1 MKKEFKLLCMTLSA
15 AAFLTSCLSE
25 EHEFGKPSIKEE
37 GKGTL
42 VLNLSANAE
51 FSTETRALDEESY
64 KTTSLYN
71 VKVIN
76 TSNDNVVLECKA
88 SELGSNLPKTLDIGS
103 YKVEAS
109 YGKEY
114 DASRN
119 DFLMFGS
126 ATVTIKAKDEKSVTV
141 NCAPTCGK
149 VSVTFDS
156 SMANYYSDY
165 NVSFGGTKKLGSKTF
180 DWAKNDAEPWYIA
193 LDEQGETVNYN
204 INLTAKEDYLHQNA
218 DGSSNANGQVKGSF
232 QLERNKAHKLT
243 IKPNYTPTTDGG
255 MKLTITIDESTN
267 DQEITWE
274 VPVTWI

>member
-1 MKKEFKLLCMTLSA
+1 MKKVIGLFLVTLCMVGTT
-15 AAFLTSCLSE
+15 TSCLSE
-25 EHEFGKPSIKEE
+25 EHEFGKPAQKEE
-37 GKGTL
+37 AKGK
-42 VLNLSANAE
+42 VLLDLTANAE
-51 FSTETRALDEESY
+51 FEAQTRALNEASY
-64 KTTSLYN
+64 ANTSNYN
-71 VKVIN
+71 VKIIN
-76 TSNDNVVLECKA
+76 TANDNVVLECKA